1 MANILIVDDDVTF
14 CLMLKKLLEKHQYH
28 VTTLFSAED
37 VKKTVRQRFYEVVLT
52 DLRMPDVSGMD
63 LIGIIKQESPET
75 QIIMMTGYANI
86 STAIQSI
93 KQGAFNYIPKPFQPE
108 EVLNMIRE
116 ALEEEVKKREVK
128 NLKTSPRPSKY
139 LEGIS
144 KVSKRLKEMMTLV
157 APTSLSVLITG
168 ESGTGK
174 ENIARSIHALSAC
187 AHKPFVA
194 VDCGAIPKEL
204 VASEFFGHVKGSF
217 TGAIADKIGH
227 FEAANGGTL
236 FLDEIGNLSYDTQ
249 IQLLRTLQERLI
261 RPVGSNR
268 EIYVNVRIIAATN
281 ENLQLKKEQG
291 SFREDLYHRLN
302 EFQIEVPSLRE
313 RREDILLF
321 AHHFLNESNADL
333 NKSVMGFDAEVE
345 AVFMN
350 YAWPGNLREMK
361 NVVKRATLLAT
372 GPQISL
378 NEIPSEI
385 YHLPKDEDQFQLFNE
400 KNEDELIRKVLETVG
415 YNKSKAA
422 RLLKIDRKTLYNKL
436 KLYQIE
442 VPEKINSIDSN
453 D

>member
-28 VTTLFSAED
+28 VTTLFSAEE
-37 VKKTVRQRFYEVVLT
+37 VKKTIRQGFYEVVLT

-116 ALEEEVKKREVK
+116 ALEEKVKKGEVK
-128 NLKTSPRPSKY
+128 NLKSSLRPGNY
-139 LEGIS
+139 MEGIS
-144 KVSKRLKEMMTLV
+144 KVSKRLKEMMALV

-217 TGAIADKIGH
+217 TGAIADKMGH

-261 RPVGSNR
+261 KPVGSNR
-268 EIYVNVRIIAATN
+268 EIHVNVRIIAATN
-281 ENLQLKKEQG
+281 ENLLLKKEQG

-333 NKSVMGFDAEVE
+333 NKSVVGFDEEVE
-345 AVFMN
+345 TTFMN
-350 YAWPGNLREMK
+350 YPWPGNLREMK

-372 GPQISL
+372 GHQISL
-378 NEIPSEI
+378 NEIPAEI
-385 YHLPKDEDQFQLFNE
+385 YQLPKNEDQFQLFNE

-442 VPEKINSIDSN
+442 VPEKMNSMDSN

>member
-1 MANILIVDDDVTF
+1 MNIGTNTIKMANILIVDDDVTF
-14 CLMLKKLLEKHQYH
+14 CLMLKKLLEKHQYQ
-28 VTTLFSAED
+28 VTTLFSTEE
-37 VKKTVRQRFYEVVLT
+37 VKKTVHQVFYQVVLT
-52 DLRMPDVSGMD
+52 DLRFPDVSGMD
-63 LIGIIKQESPET
+63 LIGIIKHESPET

-116 ALEEEVKKREVK
+116 ALVEGGAKHEVQNIKSELRQ
-128 NLKTSPRPSKY
+128 NTY
-139 LEGIS
+139 LDGIS
-144 KVSKRLKEMMTLV
+144 NVSKRLKEMISLV
-157 APTSLSVLITG
+157 APTSLAVLITG

-187 AHKPFVA
+187 SHKPFVA

-217 TGAIADKIGH
+217 TGAISDKIGY

-261 RPVGSNR
+261 KPVGSNK
-268 EIYVNVRIIAATN
+268 EIPVNVRIIAATN
-281 ENLQLKKEQG
+281 ENLHLAKEQG
-291 SFREDLYHRLN
+291 TFREDLYHRLN

-313 RREDILLF
+313 RLDDLLLF
-321 AHHFLNESNADL
+321 AHHFLDQSNTDL
-333 NKSVMGFDAEVE
+333 KKNILSFEPDVE
-345 AVFMN
+345 TVFMN

-372 GPQISL
+372 GKQISL

-385 YHLPKDEDQFQLFNE
+385 YNQQRNEDRFRLFNE
-400 KNEDELIRKVLETVG
+400 KNEDELIRNVLESVG

-422 RLLKIDRKTLYNKL
+422 RLLKIDRKNFI
-436 KLYQIE
+436 Q
-442 VPEKINSIDSN
+442 
-453 D
+453 

>member
-1 MANILIVDDDVTF
+1 MTNILIVDDDVTF

-28 VTTLFSAED
+28 VTTLFSAEA
-37 VKKTVRQRFYEVVLT
+37 VKRTIHQGFYEVVLT
-52 DLRMPDVSGMD
+52 DLRLPNVNGMD
-63 LIGIIKQESPET
+63 LIGIIKHESPKT

-86 STAIQSI
+86 STAIESI

-108 EVLNMIRE
+108 EVLNMILE
-116 ALEEEVKKREVK
+116 ALVEGSKNQEVK
-128 NLKTSPRPSKY
+128 NIKSELKQNNY

-144 KVSKRLKEMMTLV
+144 KVSKRLKEMVTLV
-157 APTSLSVLITG
+157 APTTLSVLITG

-174 ENIARSIHALSAC
+174 ENIARSIHALSNC

-217 TGAIADKIGH
+217 TGAIADKVGH

-249 IQLLRTLQERLI
+249 IQLLRTLQEHLI
-261 RPVGSNR
+261 KPVGSNR
-268 EIYVNVRIIAATN
+268 EIPVNVRIIAATN
-281 ENLQLKKEQG
+281 ENLQLAKEQG
-291 SFREDLYHRLN
+291 NFREDLYHRLN

-313 RREDILLF
+313 RHDDILLF
-321 AHHFLNESNADL
+321 AHHFLNESNTDL
-333 NKSVMGFDAEVE
+333 NKSVLCFELDVE
-345 AVFMN
+345 AVFMH

-361 NVVKRATLLAT
+361 NVIKRATLLAT
-372 GPQISL
+372 GNKISL
-378 NEIPSEI
+378 NEIPAEI
-385 YHLPKDEDQFQLFNE
+385 YNQQKNEDRFRLFNE
-400 KNEDELIRKVLETVG
+400 KNEDELIRNVLETVG

-422 RLLKIDRKTLYNKL
+422 RMLKIDRKTLYNKL

-442 VPEKINSIDSN
+442 VP
-453 D
+453 

>member
-1 MANILIVDDDVTF
+1 MTNILIVDDDVTF
-14 CLMLKKLLEKHQYH
+14 CLMLKKLLEKHLYH
-28 VTTLFSAED
+28 VTTLFSTEG
-37 VKKTVRQRFYEVVLT
+37 VKRTIHQGFYEVVLT
-52 DLRMPDVSGMD
+52 DLRLPDVSGMD

-108 EVLNMIRE
+108 EVLNMILE
-116 ALEEEVKKREVK
+116 ALKEGGKKHEVK
-128 NLKTSPRPSKY
+128 NLKANLRQSNY

-144 KVSKRLKEMMTLV
+144 KVSKRLKEMVALV
-157 APTSLSVLITG
+157 APTTLSVLITG

-174 ENIARSIHALSAC
+174 ENIARSIHALSTC
-187 AHKPFVA
+187 AYKPFVA

-249 IQLLRTLQERLI
+249 IQLLRTLQEHLI
-261 RPVGSNR
+261 KPVGSNR
-268 EIYVNVRIIAATN
+268 EIAVNVRIIAATN
-281 ENLQLKKEQG
+281 ENLHLAKEQG
-291 SFREDLYHRLN
+291 NFREDLYHRLN

-313 RREDILLF
+313 RHEDILLF
-321 AHHFLNESNADL
+321 AHHFLNQSNTDL
-333 NKSVMGFDAEVE
+333 NKSVLGFEPEVE
-345 AVFMN
+345 AIFMN

-372 GPQISL
+372 GNKISL

-385 YHLPKDEDQFQLFNE
+385 YNQQKNEDRFQLFNE
-400 KNEDELIRKVLETVG
+400 KNEDELIRNVLETVG

-422 RLLKIDRKTLYNKL
+422 RVLKIDRKTLYNKL

-442 VPEKINSIDSN
+442 VPEKNISS
-453 D
+453 